1 MDREADSTTDRLRGL
16 LKKERESL
24 GQSAAEVSRRC
35 GWSRI
40 EVGRLESGA
49 RTRPTIEI
57 FETWAEAL
65 GLFVRVELSRTPG
78 FSVENVELTPDQ
90 VAARAI
96 FEKRLADLSD
106 RDAQFL
112 IEFLRRL

>member
-16 LKKERESL
+16 LKK
-24 GQSAAEVSRRC
+24 
-35 GWSRI
+35 
-40 EVGRLESGA
+40 
-49 RTRPTIEI
+49 
-57 FETWAEAL
+57 AL